1 MNVCVLRCLK
11 EKFNLLAVMI
21 IELFNVKNSPHE
33 FGFSLAP
40 AEIEL
45 EQENVK
51 LIDDVKTTGE
61 LNKKIAQVNI
71 EGTIRTKAEIE
82 CTRCLESFEKFL
94 EIPFKATFIAPEHF
108 SKEKEAELSDAD
120 LDVSIYE
127 DDKIDLT
134 ELVRE
139 QIILN
144 LPEQI
149 FCMED
154 CKGLCAKCGENRNL
168 IDCKCD
174 EKEIDPRWA
183 ALREL
188 KSKN

>member
-1 MNVCVLRCLK
+1 
-11 EKFNLLAVMI
+11 MI
-21 IELFNVKNSPHE
+21 IELFSVKDSPHKFE
-33 FGFSLAP
+33 FLLAP
-40 AEIEL
+40 EEIEL

-51 LIDDVKTTGE
+51 LIENVKIIGE
-61 LNKKIAQVNI
+61 LTKGIVRVDA

-82 CTRCLESFEKFL
+82 CTRCIQPIEKEF
-94 EIPFKATFIAPEHF
+94 EIPFKASFIAPEHF
-108 SKEKEAELSDAD
+108 TEAKEAELNDED
-120 LDVSIYE
+120 LDVSVYE

-149 FCMED
+149 FCKDD
-154 CKGLCAKCGENRNL
+154 CKGLCAKCGGNRNL
-168 IDCKCD
+168 IDCKCE

-183 ALREL
+183 ALKNL
-188 KSKN
+188 K

>member
-1 MNVCVLRCLK
+1 
-11 EKFNLLAVMI
+11 MI
-21 IELFNVKNSPHE
+21 IELFSVKDSPHKFE
-33 FGFSLAP
+33 FSLEP
-40 AEIEL
+40 SELEL

-51 LIDDVKTTGE
+51 LIDYVKTIGE
-61 LNKKIAQVNI
+61 LTKGIARVETQGQI
-71 EGTIRTKAEIE
+71 SAKAEME
-82 CTRCLESFEKFL
+82 CTRCLQPFEKDF
-94 EIPFKATFIAPEHF
+94 EIPFKASFIAPEHF
-108 SKEKEAELSDAD
+108 TEEKEAELNESD
-120 LDVSIYE
+120 LDVSVYE

-149 FCMED
+149 FCRND

-168 IDCKCD
+168 IDCKCE

>member
-1 MNVCVLRCLK
+1 MRCLK
-11 EKFNLLAVMI
+11 EKFNLLDGMI
-21 IELFNVKNSPHE
+21 IELFSIKDSPHKFE
-33 FGFSLAP
+33 FSLEP

-51 LIDDVKTTGE
+51 LIETITTTGK
-61 LNKKIAQVNI
+61 LTKGIARIDV
-71 EGTIRTKAEIE
+71 EGQISTKAEID
-82 CTRCLESFEKFL
+82 CTRCLQSFEKDF
-94 EIPFKATFIAPEHF
+94 EIPFKASFIAPEHF
-108 SKEKEAELSDAD
+108 TAEKEAELNESD
-120 LDVSIYE
+120 LDVSVYE
-127 DDKIDLT
+127 DNKIDLT

-149 FCMED
+149 FCREE

-168 IDCKCD
+168 IDCKCE

-183 ALREL
+183 ALKNL
-188 KSKN
+188 K

>member
-1 MNVCVLRCLK
+1 MRCLK

-21 IELFNVKNSPHE
+21 IELFNVKNSPHKFE
-33 FGFSLAP
+33 FSLTP

-45 EQENVK
+45 EQGNVK
-51 LIDDVKTTGE
+51 LIDNVKTVGE
-61 LNKKIAQVNI
+61 LVKGIAQIDV
-71 EGTIRTKAEIE
+71 EGTITARAEIE
-82 CTRCLESFEKFL
+82 CTRCIEPFEKDL
-94 EIPFKATFIAPEHF
+94 EFPFKASFIAPEHF
-108 SKEKEAELSDAD
+108 TEAKEAELNDAD
-120 LDVSIYE
+120 LDVSVYE

-149 FCMED
+149 FCRED

-168 IDCKCD
+168 IDCKCE
-174 EKEIDPRWA
+174 EKEIDPRWL
-183 ALREL
+183 AL
-188 KSKN
+188 KNLRQ